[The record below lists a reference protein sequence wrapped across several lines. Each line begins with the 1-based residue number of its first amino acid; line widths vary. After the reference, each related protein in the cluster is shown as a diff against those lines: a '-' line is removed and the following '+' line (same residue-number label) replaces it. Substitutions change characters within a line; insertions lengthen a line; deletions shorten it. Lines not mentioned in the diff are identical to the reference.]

1 MINLAAESVA
11 ANPTLLDKVM
21 SLFNPIPE
29 SYHFIVYFAVLFIV
43 CVSFKFLIDFLKIIF
58 SMIFS
63 KGGF

>member
-1 MINLAAESVA
+1 MISLAAESVA
-11 ANPTLLDKVM
+11 SSPSLYDKVL
-21 SLFNPIPE
+21 SLFGAIPE